1 MNLFMK
7 EHLLF
12 FFRRETIMHRV
23 FNFSS
28 GPSALPLPVLEK
40 AQKELCNYQQT
51 GMSVME
57 MSHRSSAYQDIMD
70 ETSSLL
76 RELMEIPDNYQI
88 LFLPGGAS
96 LQFSMVPLNLLRKS
110 KKADYIH
117 TGSWSKKAIAEAKK
131 YGEIRIAAS
140 SEEQQFRE
148 VPALNKIVFDDEA
161 DYVHITVNN
170 TIEGTCFHQI
180 PHTGNVPLVADMSSN
195 ILSTYCD
202 VSAFGIIYAGAQK
215 NLGTAGVTIVL
226 VREDLIG
233 NATSD
238 CPTMLDYQTH
248 SKHHS
253 LYNTPPSYSIYITK
267 LVLEWLKE
275 MGGVS
280 AIESLNREK
289 ARLLYTFLDESK
301 LFTSNVERNSRSLM
315 NIPFTT
321 DSDNLNQKFIEEAK
335 AAGLVT
341 LGGHRSVGGM
351 RASIY
356 NAMPLKGV
364 QELVA
369 FMSNFEMNNR

>member
-1 MNLFMK
+1 
-7 EHLLF
+7 
-12 FFRRETIMHRV
+12 MHRV

-40 AQKELCNYQQT
+40 AQKELCNYKQT

-57 MSHRSSAYQDIMD
+57 MSHRSSAYQEIMD
-70 ETSSLL
+70 ETTSLL
-76 RELMEIPDNYQI
+76 KELMEIPDNYQI

-96 LQFSMVPLNLLRKS
+96 LQFSMVPFNLLRKS

-148 VPALNKIVFDDEA
+148 VPVLNKMVFDDEA

-233 NATSD
+233 NAASD
-238 CPTMLDYQTH
+238 CPAMLDYQTH

-253 LYNTPPSYSIYITK
+253 LYNTPPSFSIYITK

-301 LFTSNVERNSRSLM
+301 LFTSNVARNSRSLM

-321 DSDNLNQKFIEEAK
+321 DSDDLNQKFIEEAK

-356 NAMPLKGV
+356 NAMPLEGV